1 MVLLQVL
8 ILNNVHIAGY
18 ATPFLYI
25 YLILKFESD
34 TPRNA
39 LMLWAFFL
47 GLAVDVFSDTPGM
60 NAAATV
66 LLAFLR
72 PTFLRLFVPRDT
84 LDTLVPAIRTMG
96 ILPFLKYLVVSVL
109 IHHGLLLTLEFFSL
123 AHIGTLLL
131 RIVASTLL
139 TVTCIMAV
147 EGIRKKGLWDLG
159 LGIDERL
166 YTGKAEICNWS
177 GGYCHRSYLRVPAV
191 RPANHD

>member
-1 MVLLQVL
+1 MVFNYLHKIGWFVGLVLLQVL

-34 TPRNA
+34 VPRNV

-47 GLAVDVFSDTPGM
+47 GLSVDIFSDTPGM
-60 NAAATV
+60 NASATV

-72 PTFLRLFVPRDT
+72 PVFLRLFVPRDT
-84 LDTLVPAIRTMG
+84 LDSLIPSIRTMG
-96 ILPFLKYLVVSVL
+96 GFPFLKYLIVSAFV
-109 IHHGLLLTLEFFSL
+109 HHAMLLAIEFFSF

-131 RIVASTLL
+131 TLL

-147 EGIRKKGLWDLG
+147 EGIRKK
-159 LGIDERL
+159 
-166 YTGKAEICNWS
+166 
-177 GGYCHRSYLRVPAV
+177 
-191 RPANHD
+191 

>member
-1 MVLLQVL
+1 MLINYLHKIGWFIGLVLLQVL

-109 IHHGLLLTLEFFSL
+109 IHNGLLLTLEFFSF

-131 RIVASTLL
+131 RIAASTLL

-147 EGIRKKGLWDLG
+147 EGIRKKG
-159 LGIDERL
+159 
-166 YTGKAEICNWS
+166 
-177 GGYCHRSYLRVPAV
+177 
-191 RPANHD
+191 